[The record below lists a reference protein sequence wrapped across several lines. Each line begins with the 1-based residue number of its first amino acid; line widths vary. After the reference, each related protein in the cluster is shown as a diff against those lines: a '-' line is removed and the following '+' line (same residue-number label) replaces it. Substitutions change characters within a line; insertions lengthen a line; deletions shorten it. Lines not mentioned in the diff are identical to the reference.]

1 MQGLRGHENGK
12 HPVLLRELR
21 KQAASGMPF
30 SFPHGDGGRV
40 VPVMPAEEA
49 QEAQEAEE
57 EDVAVPAEEA
67 EDSLEAGSLKPKD
80 A

>member
-1 MQGLRGHENGK
+1 M
-12 HPVLLRELR
+12 LLRELR

-30 SFPHGDGGRV
+30 SFPHGNGGRV
-40 VPVMPAEEA
+40 VPVMPA
-49 QEAQEAEE
+49 QEALEAEE